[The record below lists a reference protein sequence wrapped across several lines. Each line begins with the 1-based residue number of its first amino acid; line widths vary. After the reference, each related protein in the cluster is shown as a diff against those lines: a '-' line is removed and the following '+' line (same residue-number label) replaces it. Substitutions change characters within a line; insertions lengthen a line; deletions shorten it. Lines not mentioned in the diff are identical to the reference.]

1 MTTAVSEALTE
12 IETAEQRLV
21 QALAD
26 IERLLPERLQAA
38 QRQIDD
44 LREKLAASEG
54 ARAAAQQ
61 HVDDLA
67 QQLAQAQSAGRRLED
82 DLNSAQNGQRELRA
96 AAAAMA
102 KRIDSAIG
110 QVKLAVGA

>member
-1 MTTAVSEALTE
+1 MTTAVSDALTE
-12 IETAEQRLV
+12 IEAAEQRLV
-21 QALAD
+21 QALAEV
-26 IERLLPERLQAA
+26 ERLLPERLQAV
-38 QRQIDD
+38 QRQLED
-44 LREKLAASEG
+44 LRDKLSASDQ

-61 HVDDLA
+61 HAEDLSR
-67 QQLAQAQSAGRRLED
+67 QLAQAQASNRRLED
-82 DLNSAQNGQRELRA
+82 DLNAAQNGQRELRA